1 MKHLTHIALFALILS
16 VPLVGGAFLDFF
28 QGRSDGSNIQLEW
41 KTRAESN
48 IQSFEVQRRAGW
60 QGEFLTVAVVEA
72 KGPNSYYEYLD
83 RSAYK
88 QTDNVYVYRL
98 RIVEQGGPASYSSE
112 VAISHSVNSVKRT
125 WGSIKAM
132 FR

>member
-1 MKHLTHIALFALILS
+1 MKRLHYISILALVLS
-16 VPLVGGAFLDFF
+16 VPLFGGAFLDFF
-28 QGRSDGSNIQLEW
+28 QGRSDGSNILLEW

-60 QGEFLTVAVVEA
+60 QGEFLTVSVVEP
-72 KGPNSYYEYLD
+72 KGSNSYYEFTD

-88 QTDNVYVYRL
+88 QTDNVYIYRL
-98 RIVEQGGPASYSSE
+98 HIVEQGGPASFSSE
-112 VAISHSVNSVKRT
+112 VAISHSVSSVKRT